1 MDPDLNGA
9 GSLHVSGFT
18 PQLEFD
24 GATSITTN
32 ERIPILEGLQAV
44 SGKRM
49 FQPGMFEMVVK
60 STVIVMKMSGCE
72 SLTKTGMMCT

>member
-1 MDPDLNGA
+1 MDPDLNGT

-32 ERIPILEGLQAV
+32 ERIPILKGLQAV

-49 FQPGMFEMVVK
+49 FQPGMVEMVAK
-60 STVIVMKMSGCE
+60 STVIVMKMTGC
-72 SLTKTGMMCT
+72 